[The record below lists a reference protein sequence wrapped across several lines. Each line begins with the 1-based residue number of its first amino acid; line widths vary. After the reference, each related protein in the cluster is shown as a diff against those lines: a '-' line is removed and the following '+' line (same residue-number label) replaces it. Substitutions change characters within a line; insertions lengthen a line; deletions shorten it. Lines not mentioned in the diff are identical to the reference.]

1 MVKLIGMLLILSSLL
16 SLAAGAFIEWEYGS
30 TTQITGNAV
39 SNIINQPHIELKF
52 ADYFEAIAF
61 SYSIVSFMM
70 GFIFLFR
77 V

>member
-1 MVKLIGMLLILSSLL
+1 MVKLIGLLLILSSLL
-16 SLAAGAFIEWEYGS
+16 SLAAGAFIDWKYGS
-30 TTQITGNAV
+30 TTQITGNIV
-39 SNIINQPHIELKF
+39 SNIINQPHVALNF
-52 ADYFEAIAF
+52 FDYFEAIAF